1 MPDVE
6 LLIDGQRIRAAS
18 GSLLIDV
25 CKSVGIEIPSFCYYP
40 GLALQ
45 GACRMCL
52 VEIAKMPK
60 LQTACTTRVSDGMV
74 ITTDS
79 DVVRQSRKAMLEFVL
94 ANHPL
99 DCPVCDAG
107 GQCELQDSTFRY
119 GASESRLVDLK
130 NHRNEEQWS
139 PVVYFDRP
147 RCIMCYRCVRICG
160 EGMDVSALGIAN
172 RNSSQL
178 IVPNKQDHLE
188 CEECGMCI
196 DICPVGALTSGP
208 YRYKTRPWE
217 MKHVATICAHCGD
230 GCTTTLGVRPMGGK
244 LTILRGTNRDKSGIN
259 GDFLCVK
266 GRYAFDFVDRPER
279 LTSPLMR
286 IDGELRPVSW
296 DKALHESASLLK
308 SASESAGGVGVIG
321 SNHTTNEEN
330 YLLQKFAR
338 TALKT
343 NNIDHRRTADF
354 RAFFSALH
362 EFGAST
368 ASMVEVAT
376 APAIL
381 LIGSDPSYKHPL
393 LAWQIRSNVRLHG
406 GQLYVVNSREIK
418 LCRQATQFIHIC
430 PGAEP
435 EAAQLLKDGGQ
446 ISQEV
451 DTDVGVKQL
460 ADLTQVLKE
469 AGGVVIVF
477 GAELTGTAIRDLVEF
492 GSRLPNAKFIC
503 LSDGPNSRGAA
514 DMGLLPD
521 RLPGYE
527 TGGERWEAFWQ
538 TDIPKTHG
546 LNLYQMLQSVEAGTL
561 PILYVVGA
569 DPVGDGL
576 IAADELGKASL
587 LVQDIYLTAT
597 AAAADIVLPSASAYE
612 KSGTFTN
619 TCGDLQTLQKAA
631 DIPGVRSDLE
641 IVAELASIIGCG
653 IGDFTGDS
661 PQVRAEFGESR
672 GTQSGEVDQQA
683 IWTTGQMAGRK
694 VSVVDA
700 HSVLNEIQR
709 TLPGYVSPHVTFRGD
724 GVSLNGRAEASNSR
738 NLVMPYEYDL
748 FASATYGDHSELLNS
763 VLERRLT
770 LPYEQAEGR

>member
-1 MPDVE
+1 MPEVE

-25 CKSVGIEIPSFCYYP
+25 CKSVGVEIPSFCYYP

-119 GASESRLVDLK
+119 GAPESKLVDLK
-130 NHRNEEQWS
+130 NHRDEEQWS

-208 YRYKTRPWE
+208 YRYKARPWE
-217 MKHVATICAHCGD
+217 MKHVATTCAHCGD
-230 GCTTTLGVRPMGGK
+230 GCTTTLGVRPLDGK

-286 IDGELRPVSW
+286 LDGVLRPVSW
-296 DKALHESASLLK
+296 DKALREAARMLK
-308 SASESAGGVGVIG
+308 SASESAGGIGVIG

-354 RAFFSALH
+354 PSFFSALH
-362 EFGAST
+362 DFRAST
-368 ASMVEVAT
+368 ASMAEVAT

-381 LIGSDPSYKHPL
+381 LIGSDPTYKHPL
-393 LAWQIRSNVRLHG
+393 LAWQIRSNVRLNG
-406 GQLYVVNSREIK
+406 GKLYVVNSREIK
-418 LCRQATQFIHIC
+418 LCRQASQFIQIP
-430 PGAEP
+430 PGS
-435 EAAQLLKDGGQ
+435 EARAVRMLKEEGRNSGK
-446 ISQEV
+446 V
-451 DTDVGVKQL
+451 DIALDLDQL
-460 ADLTQVLKE
+460 ADLNRSLKQ

-477 GAELTGTAIRDLVEF
+477 GAELTGGAIRDLVEF
-492 GSRLPNAKFIC
+492 GSRLPDVKFIC
-503 LSDGPNSRGAA
+503 LGDGPNSRGAA

-527 TGGERWEAFWQ
+527 TGGERWEAFWEAE
-538 TDIPKTHG
+538 IPTSRG
-546 LNLYQMLQSVEAGTL
+546 LNFYQMLESVRTGTL
-561 PILYVVGA
+561 PMLYVVGA

-576 IAADELGKASL
+576 IAAEELGKSSL

-641 IVAELASIIGCG
+641 IIAELALIVGHG
-653 IGDFTGDS
+653 VGRFTGES

-683 IWTTGQMAGRK
+683 IWTTAQMAGRK
-694 VSVVDA
+694 VSVVDTLG
-700 HSVLNEIQR
+700 VLNEIQR
-709 TLPGYVSPHVTFRGD
+709 ALPGYVSPHVEFRWDDASFCGYVEVPELGD
-724 GVSLNGRAEASNSR
+724 LIR
-738 NLVMPYEYDL
+738 PYEYDL
-748 FASATYGDHSELLNS
+748 FSSATYGDHSELLNS
-763 VLERRLT
+763 VLERKLT
-770 LPYEQAEGR
+770 LPYEQTEEG

>member
-18 GSLLIDV
+18 SSLLIDV

-52 VEIAKMPK
+52 VEIAKLPK
-60 LQTACTTRVSDGMV
+60 LQTACTTRVAEGMV
-74 ITTDS
+74 VTTDS

-119 GASESRLVDLK
+119 GASESKLVDLK
-130 NHRNEEQWS
+130 NHRDEEQWS

-208 YRYKTRPWE
+208 YRYKARPWE
-217 MKHVATICAHCGD
+217 MKHVATVCAHCGD
-230 GCTTTLGVRPMGGK
+230 GCTTTLGVRPLDGK

-279 LTSPLMR
+279 LTGPLMR

-296 DKALHESASLLK
+296 GKALHEAARLLEG
-308 SASESAGGVGVIG
+308 ARESAGGIGVIG

-338 TALKT
+338 TMLKT

-354 RAFFSALH
+354 CTFFTALH

-368 ASMVEVAT
+368 ATMAEVAT
-376 APAIL
+376 APAML
-381 LIGSDPSYKHPL
+381 LIGSDPTYKHPL
-393 LAWQIRSNVRLHG
+393 LAWQIRNNVRLNG
-406 GQLYVVNSREIK
+406 RKLYVINSREIK
-418 LCRQATQFIHIC
+418 LCRQASQFIQIP
-430 PGAEP
+430 PGWEGQAVRM
-435 EAAQLLKDGGQ
+435 LKDEGRNSRKADSPLGL
-446 ISQEV
+446 
-451 DTDVGVKQL
+451 DQL
-460 ADLTQVLKE
+460 AELTQSLKH
-469 AGGVVIVF
+469 AGGVVIIF

-492 GSRLPNAKFIC
+492 GCRFSNAKFIC
-503 LSDGPNSRGAA
+503 LGDGPNSRGAA

-527 TGGERWEAFWQ
+527 TGGERWEVFWQ
-538 TDIPKTHG
+538 KEIPKTRG

-561 PILYVVGA
+561 PMLYVVGA

-576 IAADELGKASL
+576 IAAEELGKTRV
-587 LVQDIYLTAT
+587 LVQDIYLTET

-619 TCGDLQTLQKAA
+619 TCGDLQCLQRAA

-641 IVAELASIIGCG
+641 IIAELALIVGHG
-653 IGDFTGDS
+653 LGDFAGDS
-661 PQVRAEFGESR
+661 PDVRAEFGESR

-683 IWTTGQMAGRK
+683 IWTTAQMAGRK

-700 HSVLNEIQR
+700 CSVLREIQR
-709 TLPGYVSPHVTFRGD
+709 GLSGYISPHVGFTWHEGL
-724 GVSLNGRAEASNSR
+724 SHASADAVGSDELIR
-738 NLVMPYEYDL
+738 PYEYDL
-748 FASATYGDHSELLNS
+748 FSSATYGDHSELLKS
-763 VLERRLT
+763 VLERRMT
-770 LPYEQAEGR
+770 LPHEQVEER

>member
-1 MPDVE
+1 MPEVE

-52 VEIAKMPK
+52 VEIARMPK

-119 GASESRLVDLK
+119 GASESKLFDLK
-130 NHRNEEQWS
+130 NHRDEEQWWR
-139 PVVYFDRP
+139 VVYFDRP

-208 YRYKTRPWE
+208 YRYKARPWE
-217 MKHVATICAHCGD
+217 MKHVATTCAHCGD
-230 GCTTTLGVRPMGGK
+230 GCTTTLGVRPLDGK

-266 GRYAFDFVDRPER
+266 GRYAFDFVDRPDR

-286 IDGELRPVSW
+286 LDGQLRPVSW
-296 DKALHESASLLK
+296 DKALHEAARMLK
-308 SASESAGGVGVIG
+308 SASESAGGIGVIG

-338 TALKT
+338 TMLKT

-354 RAFFSALH
+354 STFFSALH
-362 EFGAST
+362 EFGVST

-381 LIGSDPSYKHPL
+381 LIGSDPTYKHPL
-393 LAWQIRSNVRLHG
+393 LAWQIRNNVRLNG
-406 GQLYVVNSREIK
+406 GKLFVINSREIK
-418 LCRQATQFIHIC
+418 LCRQASSFVQIP
-430 PGAEP
+430 PGLE
-435 EAAQLLKDGGQ
+435 GQ
-446 ISQEV
+446 AV
-451 DTDVGVKQL
+451 R
-460 ADLTQVLKE
+460 VLKE
-469 AGGVVIVF
+469 EGRSSRKTDIALDLDQLANLTQSIKHAGEVVIVF
-477 GAELTGTAIRDLVEF
+477 GSELTGDAIRDLIAF
-492 GSRLPNAKFIC
+492 GSRLPDAKFIC
-503 LSDGPNSRGAA
+503 LGDGPNSRGAA
-514 DMGLLPD
+514 DMGVLPD
-521 RLPGYE
+521 WLPGYE
-527 TGGERWEAFWQ
+527 TRGERWEAFWQ
-538 TDIPKTHG
+538 TEIPTTQG
-546 LNLYQMLQSVEAGTL
+546 LNLYQMLQSAAAGTL
-561 PILYVVGA
+561 PMLYVVGA

-576 IAADELGKASL
+576 IAAEELGKSSL

-641 IVAELASIIGCG
+641 IIAELALIVGHG
-653 IGDFTGDS
+653 VGRFTGES

-683 IWTTGQMAGRK
+683 VWTTAQMAGRK

-700 HSVLNEIQR
+700 QSVLNEIQR
-709 TLPGYVSPHVTFRGD
+709 GLPGYVSPHVGFTWNEGL
-724 GVSLNGRAEASNSR
+724 SYASAEAVGSDELIR
-738 NLVMPYEYDL
+738 PYEYDL
-748 FASATYGDHSELLNS
+748 FSSATYGDRSELLNS
-763 VLERRLT
+763 VLERRMT
-770 LPYEQAEGR
+770 LPYEQVEER

>member
-74 ITTDS
+74 VTTDS

-130 NHRNEEQWS
+130 NHRDEEQWS

-208 YRYKTRPWE
+208 YRYKARPWE

-230 GCTTTLGVRPMGGK
+230 GCTTTLGVRPLDGK

-266 GRYAFDFVDRPER
+266 GRYAFDFVDRPEH

-296 DKALHESASLLK
+296 DKALHEAARMLK
-308 SASESAGGVGVIG
+308 SASESAGGIGVIG

-338 TALKT
+338 TMLKT
-343 NNIDHRRTADF
+343 NHIDHRRTADF
-354 RAFFSALH
+354 PTFFSALQ

-368 ASMVEVAT
+368 ARMAEVAT
-376 APAIL
+376 ASVIL
-381 LIGSDPSYKHPL
+381 LIGSDPTYKHPL
-393 LAWQIRSNVRLHG
+393 LAWQIRSNVRLNG
-406 GQLYVVNSREIK
+406 GKLYVINSREIK
-418 LCRQATQFIHIC
+418 LCRQAIRFIRVH
-430 PGAEP
+430 PGSEY
-435 EAAQLLKDGGQ
+435 EAVQLLNDEGEIPQG
-446 ISQEV
+446 V
-451 DTDVGVKQL
+451 DSDLDLKQL
-460 ADLTQVLKE
+460 ADLTQALNE
-469 AGGVVIVF
+469 ANEVVIIF
-477 GAELTGTAIRDLVEF
+477 GAELTGKAIRDLVAF
-492 GSRLPNAKFIC
+492 GSRLPNAKYIC
-503 LSDGPNSRGAA
+503 LGDGPNSRGAA

-527 TGGERWEAFWQ
+527 TDSERWQAMWQ
-538 TDIPKTHG
+538 AEIPKTRG
-546 LNLYQMLQSVEAGTL
+546 LNLHQMLRAAETGAL
-561 PILYVVGA
+561 PALYVVGA
-569 DPVGDGL
+569 DPVGNGFIEAKAL
-576 IAADELGKASL
+576 QNASL
-587 LVQDIYLTAT
+587 LVQDIYLTPT

-619 TCGDLQTLQKAA
+619 TCGDLQMLQKAA

-641 IVAELASIIGCG
+641 IIAELALIVGRG
-653 IGDFTGDS
+653 VGRFTGDS

-683 IWTTGQMAGRK
+683 IWTTAQKAGLQ
-694 VSVVDA
+694 VSVVDP
-700 HSVLNEIQR
+700 HKVLSEIQR
-709 TLPGYVSPHVTFRGD
+709 GIPGYVSPHVGFAGD
-724 GVSLNGRAEASNSR
+724 EITYSDSPEPSDSR
-738 NLVMPYEYDL
+738 ELIQPYEYDL
-748 FASATYGDHSELLNS
+748 FSSVSYGDYSTLLNS

-770 LPYEQAEGR
+770 LPYEK